1 MLYLSSSG
9 SATLVT
15 DQAFGDEAT
24 SRARAGRLVRPAANR
39 ALFFRGDL
47 LHGVAPNG
55 VPPGLAPAGGAA
67 GGAPRVTL
75 MVALWRQ
82 LTATARAAGDAPH
95 GGMVAPP
102 PAGSG
107 VGADRWPRALLAE
120 VEEVAAEVTEAD
132 AAVDGVSE
140 EVRPLWVRLGNGG
153 RKRKADAEDGA
164 GAEDAEDAEDEEDAE
179 GPLPMAR
186 CFQGTTPWKL
196 PKVGS

>member
-1 MLYLSSSG
+1 MLYLGSSG
-9 SATLVT
+9 GATLVT

-24 SRARAGRLVRPAANR
+24 GRARAGRLVRPAANR

-82 LTATARAAGDAPH
+82 LRATARAAGAAPH
-95 GGMVAPP
+95 GGMAPP
-102 PAGSG
+102 PTGAG
-107 VGADRWPRALLAE
+107 VGTDRWPRALFAE
-120 VEEVAAEVTEAD
+120 VEEVAAEVGEEEEAA

-153 RKRKADAEDGA
+153 RKRKADGADGA
-164 GAEDAEDAEDEEDAE
+164 DGADAEDVEDAE

-196 PKVGS
+196 HGNYS